1 MRSISLFLTSAAFGL
16 ARATYSEADVTVT
29 VTSTRVHSICP
40 ATTITTCAA
49 APTIETGSTK
59 PTTLNSADV
68 GNAENNWAS
77 QWEAQ
82 KTNYAG
88 PWNDW
93 SLTVSG
99 PGVPTSVP
107 STSVSESTTS
117 NENGGKPTGST
128 TSATYSYS
136 PPPYGY
142 NTTST
147 TGSLTSTTSASLTS
161 TTSSSFT
168 GCPTYTP
175 AHNASDF
182 CNSAADRSKWC
193 GGQDI
198 SSNCYTNGF
207 KTGRTVRYTLTIDN
221 TTMSYDGTAPKVALT
236 VNGQVPGPVIEANWG
251 DMVEVTVINNL
262 HDNATSIHW
271 HGIRQLGTNDQDGVP
286 GVTECAVAGY
296 GGSRTYTW
304 HASSYGTSWY
314 HSHALAQYGDGVRGP
329 IVIHGPATANYD
341 IDMGTVM
348 IDDTFANA
356 VGTQADLITHYG
368 PGGSFN
374 TLFNGKNINPV
385 GPGGKPF
392 EWTVTP
398 CRKHLFRI
406 INSSSQNMYVVGFDA
421 HNLTVIAADFVPIV
435 PYTTPYLNIGIGQ
448 RYDVIVEM
456 NQPIGSYYVRAVI
469 QTGCPSGGANS
480 GLGTANAIMNYQ
492 GSNSTPVTNTP
503 ITNITAASCI
513 DEPLASLVPYVSL
526 PAGDSGKFQSSVQTL
541 PAGQVTQVQTSTDGL
556 VYQWFINN
564 GVMNVNYSMSTLEK
578 LDSGLN
584 GSTFSN
590 PVVLDQAN
598 EWVYFV
604 IQNQFFASH
613 PMHIHGHDVSVLGTG
628 TGPWSSDL
636 TSTLN
641 FKNPM
646 RRDTVMLQGSA
657 GPGNPAGYT
666 VIGFETDNP
675 GAWVMHCHIL
685 WHVDD
690 GLALQFIERP
700 DDIVK
705 AAYSSKQSFQ
715 DECAALRSYEAANP
729 QSVRTEGESGMRKRT
744 TLEGLGV
751 SNNYAGLKRHHALSH
766 KRYAGRHFHGY

>member
-1 MRSISLFLTSAAFGL
+1 MRSVSLFLASAAFGL
-16 ARATYSEADVTVT
+16 ARASWTDADVTVT
-29 VTSTRVHSICP
+29 VTATRTHSYCP
-40 ATTITTCAA
+40 VATITTCAA
-49 APTIETGSTK
+49 PSTIQSGS
-59 PTTLNSADV
+59 PESTTLNSADV
-68 GNAENNWAS
+68 GDAENAWAS
-77 QWEAQ
+77 QWDAQ
-82 KTNYAG
+82 KTNYIG

-93 SLTVSG
+93 SVSASG
-99 PGVPTSVP
+99 AGVPI
-107 STSVSESTTS
+107 STAST
-117 NENGGKPTGST
+117 GKPTGST
-128 TSATYSYS
+128 TASSTTGSYS
-136 PPPYGY
+136 SPPYGW

-147 TGSLTSTTSASLTS
+147 TGSAT
-161 TTSSSFT
+161 TTSSST
-168 GCPTYTP
+168 SVSGCPTYTP
-175 AHNASDF
+175 ARNASDF

-198 SSNCYTNGF
+198 TSNVYTNGF

-262 HDNATSIHW
+262 KDNATSIHW
-271 HGIRQLGTNDQDGVP
+271 HGVRQEGTNDQDGVP
-286 GVTECAVAGY
+286 GVTECAIAGD
-296 GGSRTYTW
+296 GGSRKYTW
-304 HASSYGTSWY
+304 LASSYGTSWY

-329 IVIHGPATANYD
+329 IVIHGPATSNYD

-348 IDDTFANA
+348 LDDTFANA

-385 GPGGKPF
+385 GPGGEAF
-392 EWTVTP
+392 QWTVTP

-421 HNLTVIAADFVPIV
+421 HNMTVIAADFVPIV
-435 PYTTPYLNIGIGQ
+435 PYTTSTLNIGIGQ
-448 RYDVIVEM
+448 RYEVIVEM

-492 GSNSTPVTNTP
+492 GSRSTPITNTP
-503 ITNITAASCI
+503 ITNVTAASCI
-513 DEPLASLVPYVSL
+513 DEPLASLVPFVPL
-526 PAGDSGKFQSSVQTL
+526 GAGDSGQFSSSVETL
-541 PAGQVTQVQTSTDGL
+541 PAGAVTQVQTSTDGL

-564 GVMNVNYSMSTLEK
+564 GVMNVNYSRSTLEM
-578 LDSGLN
+578 LDSGVN
-584 GSTFSN
+584 SSTFSN
-590 PVVLDQAN
+590 PVILSQAN
-598 EWVYFV
+598 VWVYFV

-628 TGPWSSDL
+628 TGAWSSSL
-636 TSTLN
+636 TNTLN

-666 VIGFETDNP
+666 VIGFQTDNP

-700 DDIVK
+700 EDIVK
-705 AAYSSKQSFQ
+705 AGYTSKQTFK
-715 DECAALRSYEAANP
+715 DECAALNTYAAANP
-729 QSVRTEGESGMRKRT
+729 QSVRTEGESGMKKRT
-744 TLEGLGV
+744 TLEALDV
-751 SNNYAGLKRHHALSH
+751 SPNLYAGLKRHSSHSH
-766 KRYAGRHFHGY
+766 KRYSGHHHAY

>member
-1 MRSISLFLTSAAFGL
+1 
-16 ARATYSEADVTVT
+16 
-29 VTSTRVHSICP
+29 
-40 ATTITTCAA
+40 
-49 APTIETGSTK
+49 
-59 PTTLNSADV
+59 
-68 GNAENNWAS
+68 
-77 QWEAQ
+77 
-82 KTNYAG
+82 
-88 PWNDW
+88 
-93 SLTVSG
+93 
-99 PGVPTSVP
+99 
-107 STSVSESTTS
+107 
-117 NENGGKPTGST
+117 
-128 TSATYSYS
+128 
-136 PPPYGY
+136 
-142 NTTST
+142 
-147 TGSLTSTTSASLTS
+147 
-161 TTSSSFT
+161 
-168 GCPTYTP
+168 
-175 AHNASDF
+175 
-182 CNSAADRSKWC
+182 
-193 GGQDI
+193 
-198 SSNCYTNGF
+198 
-207 KTGRTVRYTLTIDN
+207 
-221 TTMSYDGTAPKVALT
+221 
-236 VNGQVPGPVIEANWG
+236 
-251 DMVEVTVINNL
+251 
-262 HDNATSIHW
+262 
-271 HGIRQLGTNDQDGVP
+271 
-286 GVTECAVAGY
+286 
-296 GGSRTYTW
+296 
-304 HASSYGTSWY
+304 
-314 HSHALAQYGDGVRGP
+314 
-329 IVIHGPATANYD
+329 
-341 IDMGTVM
+341 
-348 IDDTFANA
+348 
-356 VGTQADLITHYG
+356 
-368 PGGSFN
+368 
-374 TLFNGKNINPV
+374 
-385 GPGGKPF
+385 
-392 EWTVTP
+392 
-398 CRKHLFRI
+398 
-406 INSSSQNMYVVGFDA
+406 MYVVGFDA